1 MGGGVVPRNPRVT
14 GPRWSYLRSSPAG
27 EHDELA
33 VLETLPW
40 FEPGRVLRNWMVHET
55 DFYDEVVQT

>member
-1 MGGGVVPRNPRVT
+1 MGGGAVPRNPRRRGRGGATCV
-14 GPRWSYLRSSPAG
+14 PRPAE

-40 FEPGRVLRNWMVHET
+40 FEPGRLLRNWMVHET